1 MSVVKSPDL
10 QKQIEDIDTELYNL
24 LMKRTE
30 LVKQQ
35 GDTNAVANTLGRE
48 ATAIKK
54 LLKNHHGD
62 FPEYVIAK
70 IWREILSASA
80 CLKEKLRF
88 SIFGQEHNNSLINIV
103 QEHFGS
109 YVDYETYG
117 SFGQV
122 INALTAH
129 EVQLAV
135 IPCHNHDMNLKPWW
149 NSFSAVSEEGLQVIA
164 KLPFVCSKEAKTDD
178 EVYVVSLSVPDQSG
192 ADITLLSI
200 ETACDVSSSS
210 LNEELEKIG
219 FKDVKVLL
227 TANIDDETKSMLVEV
242 NGYVRIGDKRLEQAA
257 ELYKN
262 LKIVGAYARPVYL

>member
-1 MSVVKSPDL
+1 MSGVKSTDL
-10 QKQIEDIDTELYNL
+10 QKQIEDIDSELYNL

-54 LLKNHHGD
+54 LLKSHHGD

-88 SIFGQEHNNSLINIV
+88 SIFGQDHNNSLINIV

-122 INALTAH
+122 INPLTAH
-129 EVQLAV
+129 EVQLAI
-135 IPCHNHDMNLKPWW
+135 IPCHDHDMNQKPWW
-149 NSFSAVSEEGLQVIA
+149 NSFSAVSEDGLQIIA
-164 KLPFVCSKEAKTDD
+164 KLPFVCSKEARSED
-178 EVYVVSLSVPDQSG
+178 EVYVVSLSAPDQSG
-192 ADITLLSI
+192 ADITLFSI
-200 ETACDVSSSS
+200 ETDHDVSSST
-210 LNEELEKIG
+210 LNEELEKRG
-219 FKDVKVLL
+219 FNGVKVLCV
-227 TANIDDETKSMLVEV
+227 ANVDEETKSMLVEV
-242 NGYVRIGDKRLEQAA
+242 NGYIKTDDKRLSDVE
-257 ELYKN
+257 ELFKN
-262 LKIVGAYARPVYL
+262 FNIAGAYARPVYL